1 MLEKTFSPNRR
12 RWMESAGLL
21 ALGSAL
27 SAKIIQSP
35 GSVLP
40 ASRRAPVLAKTP
52 PPPPSPAEQL
62 VLDTPEPPEP
72 PQPEYALFL
81 AHFRFRHIQPVEI
94 IRPHLRA
101 RNGVAN
107 TLPPRE
113 LWRNM
118 PASLFVADEIR
129 HRLGRPLN
137 FITSAYRN
145 PAYNRQ
151 CGGASRSWHT
161 QNCALDLVY
170 EGGSRA
176 AYEIALELREEGFFQ
191 GGIGLYDTFI
201 HIDTR
206 GKNASWTG

>member
-1 MLEKTFSPNRR
+1 MVEQTSSPNRR

-21 ALGSAL
+21 VLGSAL
-27 SAKIIQSP
+27 SAKVISSP
-35 GSVLP
+35 SSATP
-40 ASRRAPVLAKTP
+40 RARAIVTTA
-52 PPPPSPAEQL
+52 PSHPTPAEQL
-62 VLDTPEPPEP
+62 VIDTPEPPEQP
-72 PQPEYALFL
+72 EAPQPEYALFL
-81 AHFRFRHIQPVEI
+81 ARFRFRHIQPIEV
-94 IRPHLRA
+94 IRPHQRT
-101 RNGVAN
+101 RNGIEN

-113 LWRNM
+113 LWKNM

-145 PAYNRQ
+145 PAYNQQ

-176 AYEIALELREEGFFQ
+176 AYENALELREEGFFQ

-206 GKNASWTG
+206 GENASWMG

>member
-1 MLEKTFSPNRR
+1 MFEKTFSPNRR

-27 SAKIIQSP
+27 SAKMIQSP

-40 ASRRAPVLAKTP
+40 SPRNAPVLAKV

-62 VLDTPEPPEP
+62 VLDTPEAPEP

-81 AHFRFRHIQPVEI
+81 ARFRFRHIQPVEI
-94 IRPHLRA
+94 IRPHLRT
-101 RNGVAN
+101 RNGVVN

-129 HRLGRPLN
+129 QRLGRPLN

-176 AYEIALELREEGFFQ
+176 AYQIALELREEGFFQ
-191 GGIGLYDTFI
+191 GGIGLYDSFI